1 MNIRKAF
8 LLSLALFLVG
18 IAGFSPTAL
27 ATMGAGGQVNSK
39 GQITFYEGTIESST
53 TEPST
58 TESSLP
64 ESSTAEP
71 TQTSSSRAATA
82 TKPQGGGTLPSTGEI
97 VQKYSL
103 MGAGLIAALIAFL
116 LFRRRKKEE
125 L

>member
-27 ATMGAGGQVNSK
+27 ATMGAGGQVKTK
-39 GQITFYEGTIESST
+39 GQITFYEGTIESS
-53 TEPST
+53 
-58 TESSLP
+58 LP
-64 ESSTAEP
+64 EPSTAEP
-71 TQTSSSRAATA
+71 TQTSSSRAVTV